1 MVKRPRLRSILT
13 SLGLYAMAAVLLGYF
28 GVNAF
33 TGNHGLKA
41 RHELD
46 AQVAAL
52 VSERDRL
59 RLERQRWE
67 QRVAL
72 LKSDGLDPDMLD
84 ERARTLLEYV
94 DPRDLVLILRK
105 P

>member
-1 MVKRPRLRSILT
+1 MVKRPRLRSILS
-13 SLGLYAMAAVLLGYF
+13 SLGLYFMAAVLLGYF

-41 RHELD
+41 KHELD

-52 VSERDRL
+52 IAERDRL
-59 RLERQRWE
+59 RSERQRWE
-67 QRVAL
+67 HQVAL

-84 ERARTLLEYV
+84 ERARRLLEYV
-94 DPRDLVLILRK
+94 DPRDLVLIVTQ

>member
-13 SLGLYAMAAVLLGYF
+13 SIALYCMAALLLGYF

-41 RHELD
+41 KHELD

-59 RLERQRWE
+59 RVERQRWE

>member
-1 MVKRPRLRSILT
+1 
-13 SLGLYAMAAVLLGYF
+13 MAAMLIAYF

-46 AQVAAL
+46 AQIATL
-52 VSERDRL
+52 IGERDRL
-59 RLERQRWE
+59 RAERERW
-67 QRVAL
+67 QHRVAL
-72 LKSDGLDPDMLD
+72 LKADRLDPDMLD

-94 DPRDLVLILRK
+94 DPNDLVLILRQ

>member
-13 SLGLYAMAAVLLGYF
+13 SFALYVMAAVLLGYF

-46 AQVAAL
+46 AQIASL
-52 VSERDRL
+52 VRERDQL
-59 RLERQRWE
+59 RAERRRWE

-94 DPRDLVLILRK
+94 DPRELILIPRK

>member
-13 SLGLYAMAAVLLGYF
+13 SLGLYLMAAVLLGYF

-52 VSERDRL
+52 ISERDRL
-59 RLERQRWE
+59 RVERQRWE
-67 QRVAL
+67 HRVAL

>member
-13 SLGLYAMAAVLLGYF
+13 SFALYTMAAMLITYF
-28 GVNAF
+28 GINAF

-46 AQVAAL
+46 AQIASLIA
-52 VSERDRL
+52 ERDQARA
-59 RLERQRWE
+59 ERKRW
-67 QRVAL
+67 QHRVAL

-84 ERARTLLEYV
+84 ERARMLLEYV

>member
-1 MVKRPRLRSILT
+1 MVKRPRIRSILT
-13 SLGLYAMAAVLLGYF
+13 SFALYSMAAVLLGYF
-28 GVNAF
+28 AVNAY

-52 VSERDRL
+52 VAERDRL
-59 RLERQRWE
+59 RAERRRWE

-94 DPRDLVLILRK
+94 DPRDLILIVRK

>member
-1 MVKRPRLRSILT
+1 MVKRPRIRSILT
-13 SLGLYAMAAVLLGYF
+13 SLALYTMAAVLIAYF

-46 AQVAAL
+46 AQIADLIA
-52 VSERDRL
+52 ERDRL
-59 RLERQRWE
+59 RAERERW
-67 QRVAL
+67 QHRVAL
-72 LKSDGLDPDMLD
+72 LKSDRLDPDMLD

-94 DPRDLVLILRK
+94 DPRDLVLILPR

>member
-13 SLGLYAMAAVLLGYF
+13 SFALYIMAAMLITYF
-28 GVNAF
+28 GINAF

-46 AQVAAL
+46 AQIASLMA
-52 VSERDRL
+52 ERDQARA
-59 RLERQRWE
+59 ERKRW
-67 QRVAL
+67 QHRVAL

-84 ERARTLLEYV
+84 ERARVLLEYV

>member
-13 SLGLYAMAAVLLGYF
+13 SLGLYLMAAALLGYF

-52 VSERDRL
+52 ISERDRL
-59 RLERQRWE
+59 RVERQRWE
-67 QRVAL
+67 HRVAL

>member
-13 SLGLYAMAAVLLGYF
+13 SFALYSMAAMLLGYF

-46 AQVAAL
+46 AQIASL
-52 VSERDRL
+52 NTERDQL
-59 RLERQRWE
+59 RAERQRWE

-72 LKSDGLDPDMLD
+72 LKPDGLDPDMLD

-94 DPRDLVLILRK
+94 DPRDLILIPRK

>member
-1 MVKRPRLRSILT
+1 MVKRPRLRSILS
-13 SLGLYAMAAVLLGYF
+13 SLGLYSMAAVLLGYF

-41 RHELD
+41 KHELD

-52 VSERDRL
+52 IAERDRL
-59 RLERQRWE
+59 RTDRQRW
-67 QRVAL
+67 QHRVAL

-94 DPRDLVLILRK
+94 DPRDLVLIFSK

>member
-1 MVKRPRLRSILT
+1 MVTRPRLRSILT
-13 SLGLYAMAAVLLGYF
+13 ALALYTMAAALIGYF
-28 GVNAF
+28 GVNAY

-46 AQVAAL
+46 AQIAAL
-52 VSERDRL
+52 IAERNQVRA
-59 RLERQRWE
+59 ERERWQ

-84 ERARTLLEYV
+84 EQARRLLDYA
-94 DPRDLVLILRK
+94 DPRDLILSSRK